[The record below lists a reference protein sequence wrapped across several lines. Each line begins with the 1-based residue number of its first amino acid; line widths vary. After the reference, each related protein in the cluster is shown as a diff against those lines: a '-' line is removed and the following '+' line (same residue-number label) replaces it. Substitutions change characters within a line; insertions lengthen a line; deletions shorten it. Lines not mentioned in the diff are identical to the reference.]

1 MNQITFILNLKKKKL
16 EVSYAILSKV
26 TVIFFNLS
34 ILPSEQ
40 EFNLNFAV
48 KLFNKSYRNSKVL
61 KTNDLRNYFRT
72 SVKTMGM
79 GERG

>member
-1 MNQITFILNLKKKKL
+1 MNQITFILNLKKKKKL

-72 SVKTMGM
+72 FVKT
-79 GERG
+79 

>member
-26 TVIFFNLS
+26 TVIFFKLS

-48 KLFNKSYRNSKVL
+48 KLFNKRYRNSKVL
-61 KTNDLRNYFRT
+61 KTNDLHNYFRT

>member
-1 MNQITFILNLKKKKL
+1 MNQITFILNLKKKKKL

-72 SVKTMGM
+72 SVKT
-79 GERG
+79 